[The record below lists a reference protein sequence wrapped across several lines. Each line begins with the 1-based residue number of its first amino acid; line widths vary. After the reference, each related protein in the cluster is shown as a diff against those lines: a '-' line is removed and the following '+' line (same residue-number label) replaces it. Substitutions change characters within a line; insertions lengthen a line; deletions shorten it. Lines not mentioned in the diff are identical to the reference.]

1 MVLSNTGLVGTQV
14 AVALTVSVLHTSPV
28 PFPVSCPVYSCV
40 WACNCMQVSEAGVS
54 SSEGSSQ
61 DGGEGAFLRPGRWSA
76 GYHISMRAA
85 LPLEFDA
92 REGEPSHHLGLES

>member
-28 PFPVSCPVYSCV
+28 PFPVSCPVSGPAV
-40 WACNCMQVSEAGVS
+40 ACKSLKLEVG

-76 GYHISMRAA
+76 GYHISMRAV